1 MNSNNPQSA
10 LYMAKVRRLAERA
23 DHLERSFKPLDD
35 LSDQLDQVRKHFD
48 RFENRFRRMERRLE
62 DI

>member
-23 DHLERSFKPLDD
+23 DHLERSFEPLDS
-35 LSDQLDQVRKHFD
+35 LSVQLDQVRKQFD
-48 RFENRFRRMERRLE
+48 RFENSFRKMERKFE